1 MTPSGAD
8 ATNDFEGGPNATRFV
23 ASTLGSP
30 PGPYLTNDGPS
41 GALLCLLNSSTNPA
55 RNRLA
60 FNQTGAG
67 SCDRVIADFDF
78 RASCK
83 PSTVVAGNP
92 TSQNFDTAG
101 TPYTLTH
108 SGTTAPIVFPADS
121 GSTGRFLRLVPA
133 DGSELGV
140 IAFNQSATG
149 AWSSVV
155 ATFDFRITPPAGAVP
170 ADGLGFALLNT
181 GVYGASGAGP
191 FFGEEPT

>member
-1 MTPSGAD
+1 MYHPAPPPANSPFAAADFEFVEIQNTGTNTINLAGARLSGPIDFTFAPSQLTPLGAD

-60 FNQTGAG
+60 FNQTSTSG
-67 SCDRVIADFDF
+67 DRVIADFDF

-121 GSTGRFLRLVPA
+121 GSTGRFLRLV
-133 DGSELGV
+133 
-140 IAFNQSATG
+140 
-149 AWSSVV
+149 
-155 ATFDFRITPPAGAVP
+155 R
-170 ADGLGFALLNT
+170 
-181 GVYGASGAGP
+181 
-191 FFGEEPT
+191 PTAANWA